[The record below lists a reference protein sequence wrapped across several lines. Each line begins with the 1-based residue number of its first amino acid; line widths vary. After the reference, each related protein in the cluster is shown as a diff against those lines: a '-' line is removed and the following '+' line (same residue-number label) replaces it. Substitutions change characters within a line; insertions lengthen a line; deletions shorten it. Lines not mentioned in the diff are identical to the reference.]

1 MRGNTRNVIKLNV
14 KDVPKIVATPPG
26 PKSLKLMELRKKYVP
41 KAVYNVTPIFVAES
55 EGALIKDVDG
65 NKYIDFTTG
74 ISSINVEHRNPEVMK
89 AISEQ
94 MEKYLHLCFHVTP
107 YEPYVRL
114 AEKLTT
120 IAPGNFEKKAMLV
133 NSGAEAVENAVKIA
147 RKYSGRPIIV
157 AFEYAFHGRTRLAM
171 SLTGS
176 VNPYKYGF
184 GPSDPAIHRTPY
196 AYCYRCSFG
205 LEYPACNMRCV
216 EYIRDTLEI
225 HLPPDEVAA
234 IIFEPIEGEGGF
246 IVPPKDFTEGLR
258 KICDENDILL
268 IGDEIQSGMG
278 RTGKM
283 FAVELHNVVPDMITM
298 AKSLG
303 GGLPLA
309 AVIGRGDIMDSV
321 HVGGLGGTFGGN
333 PLSCVAGLKA
343 VEVAQQLLGNA
354 EKLGKLLMSRLG
366 EMYEKYQ
373 IIGNVR
379 GVGLMVGLELVKDR
393 KSKEPAK
400 EERNHVL
407 TECHKNGLIII
418 GAGPY
423 KNVIRFLPPLNISE
437 DLLNKGL
444 DIFENAMKTVSAK

>member
-1 MRGNTRNVIKLNV
+1 MVVRLNE
-14 KDVPKIVATPPG
+14 KDAPKIVITPPG
-26 PKSLKLMELRKKYVP
+26 PKSLKLMELRKKHVP

-55 EGALIKDVDG
+55 KGALIKDVDG
-65 NKYIDFTTG
+65 NEYIDFATG
-74 ISSINVEHRNPEVMK
+74 ISCLNVGHGNPEVVK
-89 AISEQ
+89 AVREQ
-94 MEKYLHLCFHVTP
+94 LDKYLHLCFHVTP

-114 AEKLTT
+114 AEKLST

-133 NSGAEAVENAVKIA
+133 NSGAEAVENAVKIS
-147 RKYSGRPIIV
+147 RRYSGRPTIV
-157 AFEYAFHGRTRLAM
+157 TFEYAFHGRTRLAM

-176 VNPYKYGF
+176 VQPYKYGF
-184 GPSDPAIHRTPY
+184 GLLDPALHRTPY

-205 LEYPACNMRCV
+205 LEYPACGMRCV
-216 EYIRDTLEI
+216 EYIRDTLDI
-225 HLPPDEVAA
+225 HLSPDEVAA

-246 IVPPKDFTEGLR
+246 VAPPKEFVQGLR
-258 KICDENDILL
+258 KICDENGILL
-268 IGDEIQSGMG
+268 IDDEVQSGMG
-278 RTGKM
+278 RTGRM
-283 FAVELHNVVPDMITM
+283 FAVEHFNVVPDIIAL

-309 AVIGRGDIMDSV
+309 GVIGRADIMESV

-333 PLSCVAGLKA
+333 PLCCVAALKA
-343 VEVAQQLLGNA
+343 VEIAQQLLGNA
-354 EKLGKLLMSRLG
+354 EKLGKLVTSRLR
-366 EMYEKYQ
+366 EMYEKYE

-379 GVGLMVGLELVKDR
+379 GVGLMAGVELVKDR

-400 EERNHVL
+400 EERNHIL

-437 DLLNKGL
+437 NLLNKGL
-444 DIFENAMKTVSAK
+444 DIFENAIKMISAK